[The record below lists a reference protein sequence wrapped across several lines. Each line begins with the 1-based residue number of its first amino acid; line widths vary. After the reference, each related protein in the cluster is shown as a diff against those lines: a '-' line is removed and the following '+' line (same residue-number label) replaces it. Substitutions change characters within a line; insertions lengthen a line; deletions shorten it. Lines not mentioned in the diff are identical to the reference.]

1 MIKNKIN
8 VSCFIIFLI
17 VLISDISFA
26 QIVNTFDTKG
36 REFAF
41 DEINNVI
48 NRDKIDV
55 IFFCQT
61 DNTTNQQYQL
71 AAKKLINDMQ
81 SKRMGQSIN
90 ITLVF
95 FKTNLKIMS
104 HKSSPNNKEILETEC
119 YINTK
124 NSACDFKRIRSN
136 PNYQDFKV
144 EEFGNGSFD
153 DWHYV
158 TPPSSCPRSQSEY
171 LNFYTD
177 FLSEIYY
184 PTYTVE
190 ERLLQLNKRIDDLQK
205 QLEDKIKEVKE
216 LNEDINDRIITI
228 LNKLDK

>member
-1 MIKNKIN
+1 MLTNKLNI
-8 VSCFIIFLI
+8 CHLIIALIFLI
-17 VLISDISFA
+17 CNKSYA
-26 QIVNTFDTKG
+26 QIVNTFDPKG
-36 REFAF
+36 NDFAF
-41 DEINNVI
+41 DEINNV
-48 NRDKIDV
+48 NNHDKIDV

-71 AAKKLINDMQ
+71 AAKKLISDMQ
-81 SKRMGQSIN
+81 SKKMGQSIN

-95 FKTNLKIMS
+95 YKTKLKIMS
-104 HKSSPNNKEILETEC
+104 HKSSPNKEIFDTEC

-124 NSACDFKRIRSN
+124 NSTCDFKRIRNN

-144 EEFGNGSFD
+144 DEFGDGSFD

-158 TPPSSCPRSQSEY
+158 SPPSSCPRSQSEY
-171 LNFYTD
+171 INFYAD

-184 PTYTVE
+184 PAYTVD
-190 ERLLQLNKRIDDLQK
+190 ERLLQLNKRIDELQK

-228 LNKLDK
+228 IKKLDK